1 MPATA
6 AGRSRENGNVVM
18 PALMGN
24 RGGTGYSLRMEEEV
38 PDLLSPAL
46 FRLTMIDQV
55 GQDAC
60 AAPDT
65 GFAGGFLASSE

>member
-1 MPATA
+1 MWSMYSSQFRRT
-6 AGRSRENGNVVM
+6 V
-18 PALMGN
+18 
-24 RGGTGYSLRMEEEV
+24 GGTGYSPRTEEEV

-46 FRLTMIDQV
+46 FQFSMIDQV